1 VKREVSLQAGKI
13 TEAALREVNIQ
24 DDVARIELELVVT
37 GKPGGWLK
45 EKFENVVEPKIGV
58 MLGFLRKKVSV
69 LHLGEEVEV
78 VPVPAKLG
86 LGRREWLA
94 LGGIL
99 VPRPLK
105 RPYALGVL
113 PSGIIAL
120 AVDDGRNV
128 SPTTNTGIA
137 RLGVNSTEE

>member
-1 VKREVSLQAGKI
+1 MKREVALQAGKI
-13 TEAALREVNIQ
+13 SEAALREVNIQ
-24 DDVARIELELVVT
+24 DGIARIELELVVT
-37 GKPGGWLK
+37 GKPGGWLE
-45 EKFENVVEPKIGV
+45 EKFEDVVEPKIGV
-58 MLGFLRKKVSV
+58 VLGFLRKKVSV

-94 LGGIL
+94 LGGIFI
-99 VPRPLK
+99 PRPLK

-120 AVDDGRNV
+120 AVDCRREI
-128 SPTTNTGIA
+128 SPAANRGIA
-137 RLGVNSTEE
+137 CLDGNSTEE